1 MGKKD
6 CHKKPRSRS
15 ASESSSDS
23 SHSSK
28 SCEMSLEDMYADLKH
43 KLLQDKSLQVGGCD
57 AYGCFYSVN
66 SQQLPQGAAIQFD
79 ISQNTLNIDRSA
91 DLKNLYVRRDG
102 AYLIILHITPDQ
114 ASQWTLFLNGIPQ
127 FDRTCGTFNSSG
139 QLTITYMIN
148 LKKDDNICV
157 RNYISS
163 STAVA
168 IPQIAGGNLPGA
180 NVEIVIKKIAPYPYK
195 KHYNNQDD
203 NNSDNKLSHK
213 LKKKFNVLLK
223 WLLKDPQ
230 IMITGTDVYGSAYS
244 TNTQIVQVNDSILFD
259 YNQNLLNMTH
269 TLGTGDLTV
278 SKDGMYFFAVIL
290 ESVQSCQFTIFVN
303 GSPVTS
309 TTTGINKGASVL
321 QLRQLIELKA
331 GDVVSVRNYTSAS
344 GAVTIQQSAG
354 GTLTGINAEFILLR
368 LSPPSAIIK
377 NVEQKSAFELEEDC
391 LYKQFKTYLL
401 NKDKLDLVG
410 KESYFILNSAATY
423 PMNLEDPVLWS
434 FAGPSKN
441 VSYTQG
447 YPTLTINEDGVYKLI
462 FDLEA
467 YQPSQFTFYVNN
479 VPIPSTIAGT
489 SSGSGQVSIR
499 QLLELH
505 KGDVLQVKN
514 HSSFLNPVV
523 TILNPGGNNSA
534 SNAIFAG
541 YRLGPIQPV
550 KPPCPPNPPNP
561 PKDCDKKKK

>member
-1 MGKKD
+1 
-6 CHKKPRSRS
+6 
-15 ASESSSDS
+15 
-23 SHSSK
+23 
-28 SCEMSLEDMYADLKH
+28 MSLEDMYTDLKC

-66 SQQLPQGAAIQFD
+66 AQQLSPGAAIQFD
-79 ISQNTLNIDRSA
+79 ISQNTLNVDRSA

-102 AYLIILHITPDQ
+102 VYLIILHIIPDQ
-114 ASQWTLFLNGIPQ
+114 ASQWTLFVNGIPQ
-127 FDRTCGTFNSSG
+127 FDKTAGTFNSSG
-139 QLTITYMIN
+139 QLTITYLIN
-148 LKKDDNICV
+148 LKKDDNLCV

-163 STAVA
+163 SSAVA
-168 IPQIAGGNLPGA
+168 ISQIVGGNRPGA
-180 NVEIVIKKIAPYPYK
+180 NVEIVIKKLAPYPYK
-195 KHYNNQDD
+195 KHYNQDD

-230 IMITGTDVYGSAYS
+230 IMITGTDVYGSVYS
-244 TNTQIVQVNDSILFD
+244 TDTQIVQVNDSILYD

-278 SKDGMYFFAVIL
+278 SKDGMYFFAILL
-290 ESVQSCQFTIFVN
+290 ESTQSCQFTIFLN
-303 GSPVTS
+303 GSPVAS

-344 GAVTIQQSAG
+344 GAVTIQQNPG
-354 GTLTGINAEFILLR
+354 GSLIGVDTEFILLR
-368 LSPPSAIIK
+368 LSPPPAIIK

-410 KESYFILNSAATY
+410 KESYFILNSDTTY
-423 PMNLEDPVLWS
+423 SMNLEDPVLWS
-434 FAGPSKN
+434 FAGPTKN

-447 YPTLTINEDGVYKLI
+447 DPTITINEDGVYKLI

-467 YQPSQFTFYVNN
+467 YQPSQFTIYVNN

-489 SSGSGQVSIR
+489 ASGSGQVSIR

-505 KGDVLQVKN
+505 KGDVLQAKN

-523 TILNPGGNNSA
+523 TILNPGGVNSS

-541 YRLGPIQPV
+541 YRLGPIQSV
-550 KPPCPPNPPNP
+550 KPHCPPKPQ
-561 PKDCDKKKK
+561 KDCDKKKK

>member
-1 MGKKD
+1 MGKKE
-6 CHKKPRSRS
+6 CQKKPRSRS

-28 SCEMSLEDMYADLKH
+28 SCGMSLEDMYADLKH

-66 SQQLPQGAAIQFD
+66 SQQLPPGAAIQFD
-79 ISQNTLNIDRSA
+79 ITQNTLNVDRSA

-102 AYLIILHITPDQ
+102 VYLIIIHLVPDQ
-114 ASQWTLFLNGIPQ
+114 ASQWTLFVNGIPH
-127 FDRTCGTFNSSG
+127 FDKTAGTFNSSG

-148 LKKDDNICV
+148 LKENDNICV

-163 STAVA
+163 SSAVA
-168 IPQIAGGNLPGA
+168 ISQIVGGNLPGA
-180 NVEIVIKKIAPYPYK
+180 NLELIIKKLAPYPYK
-195 KHYNNQDD
+195 KHYNQYD

-230 IMITGTDVYGSAYS
+230 IMITGTDVYGSVYS

-278 SKDGMYFFAVIL
+278 SKDGMYFFAILL
-290 ESVQSCQFTIFVN
+290 ESSQSCQFTIFVN
-303 GSPVTS
+303 GSPVAS

-331 GDVVSVRNYTSAS
+331 GDIVSVRNYTSAS
-344 GAVTIQQSAG
+344 GAVTIQQNPG
-354 GTLTGINAEFILLR
+354 GSLIGIDTEFILLR
-368 LSPPSAIIK
+368 LSPPSTIIQ

-410 KESYFILNSAATY
+410 KESYFILNCNTTY
-423 PMNLEDPVLWS
+423 PMHLEDPVLWS
-434 FAGPSKN
+434 FAGPTKN
-441 VSYTQG
+441 VSYKQG
-447 YPTLTINEDGVYKLI
+447 DPTLTINEDGVYKLI

-489 SSGSGQVSIR
+489 ASGSGQVSIR

-505 KGDVLQVKN
+505 KGDILQVKN

-523 TILNPGGNNSA
+523 TILNPGGINSA

-550 KPPCPPNPPNP
+550 KPPCPPNPQ
-561 PKDCDKKKK
+561 KDCDKKKK